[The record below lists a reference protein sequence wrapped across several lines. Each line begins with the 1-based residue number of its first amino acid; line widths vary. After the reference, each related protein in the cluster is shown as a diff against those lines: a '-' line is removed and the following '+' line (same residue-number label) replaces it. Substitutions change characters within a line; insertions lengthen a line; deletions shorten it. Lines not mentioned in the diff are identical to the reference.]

1 MSIDCKKMF
10 IFAMLAKRNT
20 LTQESILFK
29 SKTEIRQNFKQRTEA
44 INAHSVLY
52 MLQYGLGC
60 RIYTYQNGR
69 GNIVSSMFI
78 LLRRLAMPL
87 FYGRKAQVSRLS
99 CFYTIY

>member
-1 MSIDCKKMF
+1 
-10 IFAMLAKRNT
+10 MLAKRNT

-87 FYGRKAQVSRLS
+87 FYGRKTQVSRP
-99 CFYTIY
+99 